1 MLHHTSN
8 IFQINNMSKAME
20 HSPVHTHTQGLTHS
34 HVHIHTQMCFMT
46 RENTQ
51 PPLKKNPPCV
61 SLARLRKRGRRRA
74 LGITIRGREGKRKN
88 VTLIRNLYYLK
99 ILKLQGRG
107 GEEWGVLTSG
117 GRCRCFWNSPRPAVG
132 MFSHCMR
139 RRGQQHDWLP
149 PRRVT

>member
-20 HSPVHTHTQGLTHS
+20 HSTVHTHTQGPTHS
-34 HVHIHTQMCFMT
+34 HAHIHTQMCFTT

-51 PPLKKNPPCV
+51 PPPKKNPSRV
-61 SLARLRKRGRRRA
+61 SLAGLRKGEPSRQEGGRG
-74 LGITIRGREGKRKN
+74 ERKN

-99 ILKLQGRG
+99 VLKLQGRG

-117 GRCRCFWNSPRPAVG
+117 GRRRCFWNGPRPAVG